1 MYLQYFLSWYYYKN
15 VAKFNIVVRLSNRK
29 GCVNLSSKTVSKALS
44 ILDAFTAE
52 TPSWG
57 LRDLA
62 RYLDM
67 SHTIVHRILSTF
79 EEKGYIV
86 QNAETNKYEL
96 GIKFIELSSVVEDN
110 LKITEMIQPIMKR
123 VALET
128 GESVVLTIV
137 DNEEGLYLKIVESEK
152 SVRFSESVGKR
163 SPLYIGASHK
173 VILAY
178 LPDEIQSKI
187 VDHGISNKAKQID
200 TKEGFLDLLEFIKK
214 QGWFY
219 TSSETFEDVAAV
231 SIPLFDNKRNILG
244 SLSVAGPSYR
254 LTEDQAKK
262 FLPILKENQDNLNFI
277 LSKVFFPS
285 RRNYLMNKLS

>member
-1 MYLQYFLSWYYYKN
+1 M
-15 VAKFNIVVRLSNRK
+15 
-29 GCVNLSSKTVSKALS
+29 LSSKTVSKALS

-52 TPSWG
+52 KPSWG

-86 QNAETNKYEL
+86 QNTETNKYEL
-96 GIKFIELSSVVEDN
+96 GIKFMELGNVVEEN
-110 LKITEMIQPIMKR
+110 LKISEMIQPIMKR
-123 VALET
+123 IALGT

-173 VILAY
+173 VILAH
-178 LPDEIQSKI
+178 LPPDIQNKI
-187 VDHGISNKAKQID
+187 IDHGIENKARQID
-200 TKEGFLDLLEFIKK
+200 TKESFQVLLEFIKK

-219 TSSETFEDVAAV
+219 TSSETFEEVAAV
-231 SIPLFDNKRNILG
+231 SIPLFDKKNNILG
-244 SLSVAGPSYR
+244 SLSVAGPDYR
-254 LTEDQAKK
+254 LTDEQAKK
-262 FLPILKENQDNLNFI
+262 ILPILKEYQENMNFI

-285 RRNYLMNKLS
+285 RRNYLMNNLS